1 MAQVKLSDRLKQL
14 ANGLDTQIAAGHV
27 PFSSG
32 EQQRL
37 ELARALLHPSSVLV
51 LDEPTSNLDTENER
65 LILDTIKAYYHGIV
79 ILISHRAESAAYAD
93 RIYRFNNRRVVE
105 EE

>member
-1 MAQVKLSDRLKQL
+1 MSH
-14 ANGLDTQIAAGHV
+14 GLDTVVAASHV

-65 LILDTIKAYYHGIV
+65 LILEMIKTYYHGIV
-79 ILISHRAESAAYAD
+79 ILISHRPESAAFAD
-93 RIYRFNNRRVVE
+93 RVYRFSEHQVVLATE
-105 EE
+105 